1 MLVASRQM
9 RDAAEAYGRCKSMRE
24 SAGDE
29 FGVAE
34 CDYSMAQLMAAEG
47 RMDEA
52 VDMHVTALE
61 MRRRIGDRMGVVES
75 LGRLGACMGHF
86 GEFDRALE
94 YFDEC
99 LEIMRSGKDRVRE
112 GKCLV
117 NMGTTYAE
125 VRFDKGTQNLHH
137 PSFVTHVTFGC
148 LRPSRSENLQSL
160 RECDCAFTC
169 SRLFHSPSLTYTY
182 IFHVLQACLCQNVA
196 ELTFVR
202 FLDG

>member
-1 MLVASRQM
+1 MRKGDVLVASRQM
-9 RDAAEAYGRCKSMRE
+9 REAAEAYGRSKAMRE

-29 FGVAE
+29 FGLAE

-52 VDMHVTALE
+52 VDMHVSALE

-75 LGRLGACMGHF
+75 LGRLGACMGHY
-86 GEFDRALE
+86 GDFDRALE

-99 LEIMRSGKDRVRE
+99 LVMMRDGNDRVRE

-125 VRFDKGTQNLHH
+125 VRHDEGTHDLHH
-137 PSFVTHVTFGC
+137 LAIGDTIGQRLFVPWTLRNSAPIKRVLLRIHVFPSFSFV
-148 LRPSRSENLQSL
+148 LSR
-160 RECDCAFTC
+160 
-169 SRLFHSPSLTYTY
+169 
-182 IFHVLQACLCQNVA
+182 ACLY
-196 ELTFVR
+196 LTR
-202 FLDG
+202 ALHAGW